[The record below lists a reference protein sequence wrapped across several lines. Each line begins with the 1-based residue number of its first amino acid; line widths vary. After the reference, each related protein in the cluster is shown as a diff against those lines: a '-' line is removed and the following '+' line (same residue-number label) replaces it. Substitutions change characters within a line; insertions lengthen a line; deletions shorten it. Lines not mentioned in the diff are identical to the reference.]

1 MLSFE
6 PSQGKHLQGV
16 RQDEQAGHKGQITIR
31 SSKILWERWPL
42 N

>member
-6 PSQGKHLQGV
+6 LSQGKHLQGV
-16 RQDEQAGHKGQITIR
+16 RHDEQAGHKGQIIVR
-31 SSKILWERWPL
+31 SPKILWQRWPL